1 MWYMHCSL
9 IKETLWKRLVLRLV
23 LVAWLEL
30 QFHMRRHTRTYTVHC
45 LDTCCVVLTSAKHRQ
60 ATRIYPFDQSLSH
73 ALDHSA
79 AWQMHKLKP
88 CKRPSQGEPL
98 RLWCA
103 SASPGRIREF
113 FRSVSFFP
121 FFFSPLEHNTN
132 KTSEMNPE
140 LQVLVLL
147 SAGDPLATSTR
158 RVTGE
163 IISTEAFFTSMPKLW
178 SSLSR
183 ERLTKKAITLCAG

>member
-9 IKETLWKRLVLRLV
+9 INGTLWKRLVLRLV

-60 ATRIYPFDQSLSH
+60 ATRIYHFPM
-73 ALDHSA
+73 HSTI
-79 AWQMHKLKP
+79 
-88 CKRPSQGEPL
+88 
-98 RLWCA
+98 RLHDKCISWNLVNVHRKA
-103 SASPGRIREF
+103 NHYGSGVLLQAREGF
-113 FRSVSFFP
+113 VSFFGP
-121 FFFSPLEHNTN
+121 YLFFLFFFSPLEHNTN